1 MGKYDQ
7 KRRII
12 IECNQ
17 AAFDDIL
24 PLLKEMKR
32 MGDIGSSRSI
42 TIEHWDGKT
51 NFGFDGDGPS
61 QIESLVEK
69 SKRLPVGTISHG
81 RKKVAEG
88 KWVPVS
94 ESSRD
99 SGIARKLESTAKGL
113 AKKVQGVYAREDW
126 DSLKGVMSEIKMH
139 TQKVIDAGVKGKI
152 SAEAASGIKWL
163 LQMDQLFPKV
173 KKSNKEQIMSKPIAL
188 VIPIGE
194 EQTHDETIFMPT
206 ELSKAREHLGRVKG
220 TGNAKGT
227 IPPRE
232 PQGSRGSKAP
242 KGAPKPEKSN
252 TGQKDK
258 EISKRGG
265 HKPPYDKYKTKVSG
279 EESDAVDNYLKL
291 TNTSTGKVRKV
302 NISAGSKNKAKF
314 NNSGNLVSVTIDG
327 TKYPCANHLVRLPSG
342 VYRYSGMTNVA
353 KKVVGAN
360 K

>member
-32 MGDIGSSRSI
+32 MGDIGSSRAI

-61 QIESLVEK
+61 QIESLVE
-69 SKRLPVGTISHG
+69 
-81 RKKVAEG
+81 
-88 KWVPVS
+88 
-94 ESSRD
+94 
-99 SGIARKLESTAKGL
+99 
-113 AKKVQGVYAREDW
+113 
-126 DSLKGVMSEIKMH
+126 
-139 TQKVIDAGVKGKI
+139 
-152 SAEAASGIKWL
+152 
-163 LQMDQLFPKV
+163 
-173 KKSNKEQIMSKPIAL
+173 KSNKEQIMSKPIAL